1 LHQSGKIKAMRKSWP
16 AILIIVIT
24 FLTFAGVLGHE
35 FLSWDDEIL
44 VTQNYLVRNFSP
56 MIFWSY
62 DPELY
67 IPITLLSFQINYAL
81 FDLNPFWYHL
91 TNLIIHISNALLVF
105 WLSLMII
112 KKRYLAVFAA
122 LIFAVHPLNTEAV
135 AWISARKE
143 LLSTFFMLSAL
154 ITYVKTGDKRWM
166 IVLSLILFVLAM
178 MSKVTALVLPLIL
191 ILYDQAQPK
200 SENRNPKTYIPF
212 LLLAG
217 IFAVIAVVGKSIAVI
232 QLTTTEMVLLAFRS
246 TTFYLQKFLLPIKL
260 SAIYGA
266 PDPISIQN
274 WEIIFSILI
283 VALLITATCIFRKMK
298 VAMFASGFAILT
310 IAPSFMAYMKSDGIS
325 VAADRYAYMPSIG
338 LAMLIVLIVSS
349 IRKQDFVI
357 FILVAV
363 ISSCMFLT
371 IERNKVWATTEV
383 LFQDIIKKNPTSHI
397 THNNIGN
404 MHLNNGDLRTALLY
418 LEKAMELN
426 PESPEVLVN
435 MGVYYGK
442 LGDYSASE
450 SYLNQ
455 AMEIHPT
462 FAPAHF
468 NKGGIHFQRR
478 EYRSAIESYKKAIES
493 NRYYTS
499 AIWQLARTYL
509 KSGDQEMARETYLG
523 LLKFDE
529 SYKGRRA
536 ELDELIN

>member
-1 LHQSGKIKAMRKSWP
+1 MRKSWP

-509 KSGDQEMARETYLG
+509 KSGDQEMSRETYLG

>member
-1 LHQSGKIKAMRKSWP
+1 MHQSGKIKAMRKSWP

>member
-509 KSGDQEMARETYLG
+509 KSGDQEMSRETYLG

>member
-1 LHQSGKIKAMRKSWP
+1 MRKCLP
-16 AILIIVIT
+16 LILIIVIT
-24 FLTFAGVLGHE
+24 FLTFSGSLGHE

-143 LLSTFFMLSAL
+143 LLSTLFLLSAL
-154 ITYVKTGDKRWM
+154 ITYIKANDRRWM
-166 IVLSLILFVLAM
+166 IVFSIVLFVLAM
-178 MSKVTALVLPLIL
+178 MSKATAIVFPAIL
-191 ILYDQAQPK
+191 ILYHYAFQI
-200 SENRNPKTYIPF
+200 RTRT
-212 LLLAG
+212 LTLALTLTLSL
-217 IFAVIAVVGKSIAVI
+217 IFAIVAVVGKSISVI

-338 LAMLIVLIVSS
+338 LAILLVLIVSS

-371 IERNKVWATTEV
+371 IEQNKVWATTEV
-383 LFQDIIKKNPTSHI
+383 LFQDIIKNNPTSHI

-404 MHLNNGDLRTALLY
+404 MHLNNGDLKTALLY

-426 PESPEVLVN
+426 PESPDVLVN

-462 FAPAHF
+462 FAAAHF
-468 NKGGIHFQRR
+468 NMGGIHFQRK
-478 EYRSAIESYKKAIES
+478 EFTNAIKSYEKAVEI
-493 NRYYTS
+493 NRYYAP

-509 KSGDQEMARETYLG
+509 KAGDQEMARETYLG
-523 LLKFDE
+523 LLKLDE
-529 SYKGRRA
+529 SYKGRRV